1 MADESERTPAGTQAV
16 RKAVALLKAFSH
28 DQPELSVAELSRRLG
43 IHKSTVSRLL
53 GALELEGL
61 VERNPETGRYRLGTE
76 LIVLAGQVVGH
87 ADLRLLAKPYLDALA
102 SRYGETANLVVL
114 YHDSALNIEQSVPA
128 ERQIKDIGWVGKRT
142 PLHATS
148 PGKVLLA
155 FLPAEERAALLAR
168 LRLHRYTPRTITE
181 RAELEQKLERV
192 RRQGYALAQE
202 ELEEGL
208 NSAAAPVRDRSG
220 RVCAAISL
228 SGPAYRV
235 TAERLPEIA
244 AELMETAEQIS
255 RRLGYVP
262 AELSSHQKP

>member
-1 MADESERTPAGTQAV
+1 MSDEGERVPAGTQAV
-16 RKAVALLKAFSH
+16 RKAVALLKAFGH

-61 VERNPETGRYRLGTE
+61 VERNPETGRFRLGME
-76 LIVLAGQVVGH
+76 LIVLAGQVAGY
-87 ADLRLLAKPYLDALA
+87 ADVRLLAKPVLDALA
-102 SRYGETANLVVL
+102 SRHGETANLVIL
-114 YHDSALNIEQSVPA
+114 YHDSALNIEQSVPV

-168 LRLHRYTPRTITE
+168 LPLRRYTPHTITD
-181 RAELEQKLERV
+181 RAELERELEQI
-192 RRQGYALAQE
+192 RRRGYALAVE

-208 NSAAAPVRDRSG
+208 NSAAAPIWDRSR

-244 AELMETAEQIS
+244 VELMDAAGQIS

-262 AELSSHQKP
+262 ADPMPQAMP